1 VDPFWVL
8 ETLSGKER
16 KHMKYNVGDIF
27 VSNFVVD
34 KNMKY
39 ILTLIDEWYEWDKQ
53 KRYQLQSSISTDTIA
68 YITETYTE
76 DELEYYTKIGELEY
90 YPVKKDNI

>member
-1 VDPFWVL
+1 
-8 ETLSGKER
+8 
-16 KHMKYNVGDIF
+16 MKYNVGDIF
-27 VSNFVVD
+27 VAHFVTD
-34 KNMKY
+34 NEKY
-39 ILTLIDEWYEWDKQ
+39 LLTLIDEWYNEWDKQ

-76 DELEYYTKIGELEY
+76 DELEHYTKIGELEH